1 MPGLQKAL
9 SKVGR
14 GAGHGRGAGGHGR
27 GGSRITRSTYD
38 NGSPLDSTPDIEDI
52 SPVNVEEKESD
63 VKKEKTT
70 PQEKLIIKTQKARRG
85 KSFHVEVSTYV
96 NCKMLEFV

>member
-14 GAGHGRGAGGHGR
+14 GTGHGRGAGGRGW

-52 SPVNVEEKESD
+52 SPVDVEEKESD

-70 PQEKLIIKTQKARRG
+70 PQTDYKDA
-85 KSFHVEVSTYV
+85 KSKKRKKFSWWKCQHT
-96 NCKMLEFV
+96 